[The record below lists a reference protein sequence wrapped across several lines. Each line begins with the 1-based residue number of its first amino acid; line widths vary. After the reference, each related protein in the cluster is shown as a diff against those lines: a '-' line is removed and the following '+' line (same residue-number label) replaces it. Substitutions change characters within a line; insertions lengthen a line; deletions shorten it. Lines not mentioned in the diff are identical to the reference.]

1 MFKNRSA
8 IMNHAR
14 GAKPTHN
21 DRRHELRKDEEV
33 RVMKNL
39 FVNRKNGTIEMSK
52 KFAAAASN
60 PFSDEYAQLNSV
72 RRDYP
77 KFKIVTVS
85 QKAAKPDFKGL
96 TYDYMRKYIV
106 KHDDADK
113 SIMAEFEM
121 LTATSEE
128 ATELLM
134 EAASYH
140 EVKTWFLDQF
150 PEIKAFQEKREK
162 LLEKIAAKA
171 EAEAKAKAEA
181 LASA

>member
-1 MFKNRSA
+1 M
-8 IMNHAR
+8 
-14 GAKPTHN
+14 
-21 DRRHELRKDEEV
+21 
-33 RVMKNL
+33 
-39 FVNRKNGTIEMSK
+39 
-52 KFAAAASN
+52 
-60 PFSDEYAQLNSV
+60 
-72 RRDYP
+72 
-77 KFKIVTVS
+77 
-85 QKAAKPDFKGL
+85 
-96 TYDYMRKYIV
+96 
-106 KHDDADK
+106 KHDDAEK

-150 PEIKAFQEKREK
+150 PEIKAFHEKREK

-181 LASA
+181 LAKASA

>member
-1 MFKNRSA
+1 
-8 IMNHAR
+8 
-14 GAKPTHN
+14 
-21 DRRHELRKDEEV
+21 
-33 RVMKNL
+33 MKNL

-60 PFSDEYAQLNSV
+60 PFSDEYAQLQSV

-77 KFKIVTVS
+77 KFKIVTIS

-106 KHDDADK
+106 KHDDAEK
-113 SIMAEFEM
+113 SIMA
-121 LTATSEE
+121 
-128 ATELLM
+128 ELLM

-150 PEIKAFQEKREK
+150 PEIKAFHEKREK
-162 LLEKIAAKA
+162 LLEKVAAKA
-171 EAEAKAKAEA
+171 EAEAQAKALA
-181 LASA
+181 KASA

>member
-8 IMNHAR
+8 IMDHAR
-14 GAKPTHN
+14 GAKPAPN
-21 DRRHELRKDEEV
+21 DRRRDLRKDEEV
-33 RVMKNL
+33 MIMKNL
-39 FVNRKNGTIEMSK
+39 NVNRKNGTIEMSK

-60 PFSDEYAQLNSV
+60 PFSDEYAQLNAV

-77 KFKIVTVS
+77 KFKVVTVS
-85 QKAAKPDFKGL
+85 QKTTKPDFKGL

-106 KHDDADK
+106 KHDDAEK

-150 PEIKAFQEKREK
+150 PEIKAFHEKREK

-171 EAEAKAKAEA
+171 EAEAQVKALAKA
-181 LASA
+181 SV

>member
-1 MFKNRSA
+1 MD
-8 IMNHAR
+8 HAR
-14 GAKPTHN
+14 GAKPTPN
-21 DRRHELRKDEEV
+21 DRRRDLRKDDEV
-33 RVMKNL
+33 MIMKNL
-39 FVNRKNGTIEMSK
+39 NVNRKNGTIEMSK

-60 PFSDEYAQLNSV
+60 PFSDEYAQLQGV

-77 KFKIVTVS
+77 KFKVVTVS

-106 KHDDADK
+106 KHDDEDK

-128 ATELLM
+128 AVEALA

-140 EVKTWFLDQF
+140 EVKDWFLDTF
-150 PEIKAFQEKREK
+150 PEIQAFHEKREA
-162 LLEKIAAKA
+162 LLKKVAAKA
-171 EAEAKAKAEA
+171 EAK
-181 LASA
+181 ASA